1 MNTLTFVIA
10 FIVAANKSAFYDFGV
25 QRRKAAKIFA
35 CFLSGQIWAKNMTR
49 ATALNKTSIMSE
61 IRVELHLNDF
71 GKFGNKSIS
80 QKELDVRCQL
90 TNPWSE
96 KTLLALSEITAI
108 FFSPDIKRCLSIN
121 FTISSRTSNSQRN
134 S

>member
-1 MNTLTFVIA
+1 MQEILEPHRRHNLHRQLTEKRQKLAKKGKNVL
-10 FIVAANKSAFYDFGV
+10 NKSTT
-25 QRRKAAKIFA
+25 
-35 CFLSGQIWAKNMTR
+35 S
-49 ATALNKTSIMSE
+49 NKTSIMSE

-108 FFSPDIKRCLSIN
+108 FFSPDIKRCLSTN
-121 FTISSRTSNSQRN
+121 FTISSGTFNSQRE
-134 S
+134 SYLT